1 MSQNDAYRWSP
12 GDETEYDTWE
22 LSTASLECEGGK
34 HEMRQG
40 QVQ

>member
-1 MSQNDAYRWSP
+1 MTHIGGVQEMRQNMI
-12 GDETEYDTWE
+12 DTWE

-40 QVQ
+40 QV